1 MKTTMKIFTI
11 ALMASSLFLT
21 SCSKDGEDGEDGTI
35 GLQGEQGM
43 PGADGTDGVDGVD
56 GLDGEDGNANVS
68 SFKFDITAASGT
80 SHQLN
85 NTTAATFVED
95 GGVLAYVRAGD
106 IWYQVPN
113 QRIFT
118 NALSFI
124 DIASEFVPNVSPN
137 NYFFKLNF
145 LRDGLPFII
154 SAGDLDE
161 LRLILISSSNSTSGK
176 SSSNNI
182 MDKLYEKGVDPSDYY
197 QVMEHFNLKE

>member
-1 MKTTMKIFTI
+1 MKIFTI
-11 ALMASSLFLT
+11 ALMAFSLFLT
-21 SCSKDGEDGEDGTI
+21 SCAKDGEDGEDGKT
-35 GLQGEQGM
+35 GLQGEQGI
-43 PGADGTDGVDGVD
+43 PGADGTDGVDGV
-56 GLDGEDGNANVS
+56 DGEDGNANVS
-68 SFKFDITAASGT
+68 SFKFDITIASGT

-106 IWYQVPN
+106 IWYHVPN

-118 NALSFI
+118 NAFSLI

-182 MDKLYEKGVDPSDYY
+182 MDKLYEKEVDPSDYY
-197 QVMEHFNLKE
+197 QVMEHFNIKE